1 MPRDLRLL
9 IANYGATCQPTQLMS
24 YLNQQ
29 IRACEA
35 RNFHGNALCQPASD
49 GWRLCPFYDH
59 AYTTY
64 EAPVLHEHCQKTPDA
79 DGALVQ
85 RCSYIWTL
93 AGEVPP
99 ADSPTPRSGFAPTGF
114 DQPSN

>member
-1 MPRDLRLL
+1 MPGDLRPL
-9 IANYGATCQPTQLMS
+9 IANYGATCQPTQLVS

-35 RNFHGNALCQPASD
+35 RNFHGNAHCQPASD
-49 GWRLCPFYDH
+49 GWRLCAPFYDH

-64 EAPVLHEHCQKTPDA
+64 EAPVLHEHCEKTPDA

-85 RCSYIWTL
+85 RCSYTWTL

-99 ADSPTPRSGFAPTGF
+99 ADSQTPWPGFG
-114 DQPSN
+114 QPSN